1 MEATELGAAH
11 GQVRPD
17 HAWKIRLQRLMN
29 STPLAATALDPA
41 ERTHVE
47 KSGFPDSVVLVQI
60 SEAEEDKE
68 VASASIS
75 KKSKAGAASSSST
88 VLMVRSDDSDDEP
101 LTKKPKSVIPTTKPP
116 KSTRTKKLF
125 HGNDAWGRR

>member
-1 MEATELGAAH
+1 MGGFFFTPIWKDASENLALQLEATELGAAH

-47 KSGFPDSVVLVQI
+47 KSGFP
-60 SEAEEDKE
+60 
-68 VASASIS
+68 
-75 KKSKAGAASSSST
+75 T
-88 VLMVRSDDSDDEP
+88 RSCSC
-101 LTKKPKSVIPTTKPP
+101 
-116 KSTRTKKLF
+116 R
-125 HGNDAWGRR
+125 